1 MHIFFPTVV
10 SSSTAALTSSAR
22 ILLSTTLQPLSTSK
36 APQLSSTVAV
46 VSSVT
51 TLLSTTRLQ
60 PIPTSKAPQ
69 PTYSST
75 LNFHTLHTV
84 LPSSSQYKPTESSPA
99 GSTTPEF
106 SPSVTRT
113 SSANFE
119 HTTVYQTALVTPS
132 VSPTPADPHPIAGIL
147 GMRLTG
153 CLSASPCHV
162 ACTEYHCK
170 CMYKSIMQSNIARTL
185 YSKMFMLLGTRN
197 TYSLLSF

>member
-60 PIPTSKAPQ
+60 PILTSKAPQ

-75 LNFHTLHTV
+75 LNFHTPHYTV

-99 GSTTPEF
+99 GSTTHEF
-106 SPSVTRT
+106 SLSVTPT
-113 SSANFE
+113 SSVTSE
-119 HTTVYQTALVTPS
+119 HTTVYQTTSVTPS
-132 VSPTPADPHPIAGIL
+132 VSPTPTNPQPIAGIL
-147 GMRLTG
+147 GMHE
-153 CLSASPCHV
+153 ADW
-162 ACTEYHCK
+162 
-170 CMYKSIMQSNIARTL
+170 
-185 YSKMFMLLGTRN
+185 LLI
-197 TYSLLSF
+197 S